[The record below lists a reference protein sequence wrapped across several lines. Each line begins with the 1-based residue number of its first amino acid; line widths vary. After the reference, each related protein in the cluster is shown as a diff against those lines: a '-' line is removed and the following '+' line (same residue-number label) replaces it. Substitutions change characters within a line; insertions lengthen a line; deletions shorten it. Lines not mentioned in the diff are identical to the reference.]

1 MPSRTARTA
10 LALALLLPGPALAG
24 GGHSRAYP
32 GHHDPAPTGTLVV
45 QNRAPVAITVRVAD
59 REVRTLGPY
68 ATQVFTVPAGEP
80 RVRASFVQFG
90 VERVLED
97 RRVYVPPYRSATVD
111 VAPERTARILV
122 SNVNPEPAELLVD
135 GRFVDSLAPFQEEVI
150 AVPAGYHELTLRAV
164 GSGRALGRTRMDLR
178 AMTEPRWRVE
188 APRYADVVV
197 VNPLPIA
204 IDLVCDRG
212 LHRTLA
218 PGART
223 VYEDVPFGTFH
234 LTARRMTGE
243 RVDEEYIPVRTAIDA
258 TWRIDPPR
266 TGLVQLDS
274 EHWLPVT
281 VRADGR
287 AVASL
292 APDQD
297 LRVELPLGWQ
307 HVEVRDAQG
316 RTLLDTWV
324 DVDPYDTER
333 VRFGY
338 DRHQRAYDGRVDA
351 DDPYDRGD
359 DPRDDHQH
367 DHEHDHDDHRGS
379 SCTMR

>member
-1 MPSRTARTA
+1 MPTRTARAA
-10 LALALLLPGPALAG
+10 LALALLLPGAALAG
-24 GGHSRAYP
+24 DPHSRAYP
-32 GHHDPAPTGTLVV
+32 GYRDPTPAGALVV

-68 ATQVFTVPAGEP
+68 ATEVFTVPAGEP

-97 RRVYVPPYRSATVD
+97 RRVYVPPHRSATVD
-111 VAPERTARILV
+111 IAPERTARILV

-135 GRFVDSLAPFQEEVI
+135 GRYVQSLAPYQDEVI
-150 AVPAGYHELTLRAV
+150 AVPAGDHELTLRAV
-164 GSGRALGRTRMDLR
+164 DSGRVLGRTRMELR

-197 VNPLPIA
+197 VNPLPIP

-234 LTARRMTGE
+234 LSARRLTGE
-243 RVDEEYIPVRTAIDA
+243 PVDEAYIPVRTAVDT

-274 EHWLPVT
+274 DHWLPVT

-287 AVASL
+287 TVARL
-292 APDQD
+292 TPDQE

-316 RTLLDTWV
+316 HTLVDTWV
-324 DVDPYDTER
+324 EVDPYDTER

-338 DRHQRAYDGRVDA
+338 DHHQRADDGRADA
-351 DDPYDRGD
+351 HDREDRRDDPD
-359 DPRDDHQH
+359 
-367 DHEHDHDDHRGS
+367 EDHRGS
-379 SCTMR
+379 SCTTG